1 MVSIVYY
8 TQITDNVRSSRLII
22 IHTNHCSKLEKL
34 KAELNLNRHTG
45 SGESEE
51 YQYHHHVLQLWIS
64 EFDEAKKEV
73 GAWEADIETLQEK
86 IDAFQTGENVEMQF
100 TVRSQSENVR
110 GTEEQ
115 LVIAALQSQMDGVE
129 INDGT
134 GNAFEREDDCSEN
147 IDNSNIDNNAPSS
160 DEEDSC
166 DDNGDGRNELHF
178 GYEIEPSNEAIN
190 MTIRDGDC

>member
-8 TQITDNVRSSRLII
+8 TQITDNVRSSWLII
-22 IHTNHCSKLEKL
+22 IHTNHCSELEKL
-34 KAELNLNRHTG
+34 KAELNLSRHTG

-73 GAWEADIETLQEK
+73 EAWEADIETLQEK
-86 IDAFQTGENVEMQF
+86 VEAFQTGENVEMQF
-100 TVRSQSENVR
+100 TVRSQSENVHDT
-110 GTEEQ
+110 GEQ

-134 GNAFEREDDCSEN
+134 GNTFEH
-147 IDNSNIDNNAPSS
+147 
-160 DEEDSC
+160 EED
-166 DDNGDGRNELHF
+166 
-178 GYEIEPSNEAIN
+178 
-190 MTIRDGDC
+190 